1 MVGGGVGWCVCVGG
15 GGERERVRER
25 ASKLLVDH
33 IWLLQLRAFVDA
45 HTRSL
50 PLSLSSQGWLLT
62 VEVQEVQGCDAA

>member
-1 MVGGGVGWCVCVGG
+1 
-15 GGERERVRER
+15 
-25 ASKLLVDH
+25 VDH

-50 PLSLSSQGWLLT
+50 PLSLSSQGWLLK